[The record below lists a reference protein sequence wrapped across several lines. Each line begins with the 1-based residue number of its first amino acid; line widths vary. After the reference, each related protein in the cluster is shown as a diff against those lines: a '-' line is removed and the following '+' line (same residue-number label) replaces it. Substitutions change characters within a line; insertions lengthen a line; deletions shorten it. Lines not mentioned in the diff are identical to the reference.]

1 VAKTKNED
9 KSHSLFV
16 GIPSNKP
23 VFAVQGDYRVAS
35 AMINE
40 LRCFGMIRAAPKDM
54 DRPRHRET
62 LKHEL
67 QAFAGWSVVGKH
79 ALSASSRGEVVVG
92 SRLPARKSG
101 GQKSEVSQLSNPDG
115 LRYQAHRSSEKLRL
129 EDRDGRN
136 QPGHGLA
143 KFSADPR

>member
-1 VAKTKNED
+1 MAKTKNED
-9 KSHSLFV
+9 TSHSLFV

-23 VFAVQGDYRVAS
+23 VFAVQRDYRLAS
-35 AMINE
+35 AIINE
-40 LRCFGMIRAAPKDM
+40 LRCFGAIRAAPKDM

-79 ALSASSRGEVVVG
+79 ALSARSRGEVVVG

-101 GQKSEVSQLSNPDG
+101 GRNQKSASLATQTVCRARLIAP
-115 LRYQAHRSSEKLRL
+115 ARSSASRIETDVTNVRMV
-129 EDRDGRN
+129 
-136 QPGHGLA
+136 
-143 KFSADPR
+143 